1 MLGLVNAMNHF
12 NLRFRLLLIWL
23 VTFVGIFRI
32 FAVRVKSR
40 GEMMHRQDECSV
52 PSRVSSAFALV
63 TRTNSQCFGPDKIY
77 FPWLRTSRA
86 E

>member
-1 MLGLVNAMNHF
+1 MVNAMNHF
-12 NLRFRLLLIWL
+12 NLGFRLVLIWL

-32 FAVRVKSR
+32 CGWVKSR
-40 GEMMHRQDECSV
+40 GEMMHRQDDVLSL
-52 PSRVSSAFALV
+52 SRVSSAFALV

>member
-1 MLGLVNAMNHF
+1 
-12 NLRFRLLLIWL
+12 
-23 VTFVGIFRI
+23 
-32 FAVRVKSR
+32 
-40 GEMMHRQDECSV
+40 MHRQDECSV

-86 E
+86 ERRLIVAAPNAQFRSDLSCERSSESRLSTKLRSNSDRLLSSNR